1 MSAKY
6 YSRSRTPRNIIRGV
20 ALYDIVPPCDWLSP
34 WRAGCR
40 VIGRLGGRHVWG
52 CGQCL
57 WRVATI
63 VEKGVIRGGIVPL
76 DTWCID
82 GSDWVILTVLMGKEV
97 EDVYPRI
104 VLQVN
109 SRARGNNSN
118 AYA

>member
-1 MSAKY
+1 MSGA
-6 YSRSRTPRNIIRGV
+6 
-20 ALYDIVPPCDWLSP
+20 
-34 WRAGCR
+34 
-40 VIGRLGGRHVWG
+40 

-63 VEKGVIRGGIVPL
+63 VEKGVIRGGIAPL
-76 DTWCID
+76 ILCALTALIIGPPD
-82 GSDWVILTVLMGKEV
+82 GLMGKEV

-109 SRARGNNSN
+109 FGVRENNSN